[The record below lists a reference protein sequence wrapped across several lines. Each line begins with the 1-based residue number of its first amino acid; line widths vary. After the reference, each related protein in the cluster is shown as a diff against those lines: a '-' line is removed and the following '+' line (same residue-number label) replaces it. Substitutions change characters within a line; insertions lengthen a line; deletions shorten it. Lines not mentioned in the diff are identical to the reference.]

1 MKNIKTHQNKT
12 NQLSQEGETNK
23 TQINWELIEWK
34 IRLQN
39 IKIEKKELGLS
50 TGENRWKPPQ
60 NFLMEARV

>member
-34 IRLQN
+34 IRFQN
-39 IKIEKKELGLS
+39 RKIEKKELGLS
-50 TGENRWKPPQ
+50 TRETDGSPLKN
-60 NFLMEARV
+60 L